1 MSSVTHLPEKYSK
14 AVTIG
19 LHFLAW
25 LLLFSLPVLLT
36 PAEQLRP
43 DVILRRSWL
52 PLVFSVAVF
61 YLNYGWLVDRLLL
74 SRRTLLFVLIN
85 VVLIAVLFVIVDG
98 LRELMMAAPR
108 GRGPGPR
115 FGWGMY
121 AYRTSGTHGL
131 AIIAAVALRLNRRW
145 HETEARRQALETERL
160 TSELRYLHYQLQPHF
175 FFNALN
181 NIYALVDRAPERAK
195 EAIHGLGKLMR
206 YLLYEARTEHVAL
219 QSEIDFL
226 RRFIQL
232 MDLRVPPGTKIKAA
246 LPEVSPGLRVPPFLF
261 IPLVENAFKHGISA
275 QQPGTITISMVIDRD
290 QLIFRTTNP
299 NRAKGA
305 EDRSGSGIGLNNLHQ
320 RLELLYPE
328 GYTFRYG
335 VRDDHFET
343 ELKLDL
349 CAFAAS
355 S

>member
-1 MSSVTHLPEKYSK
+1 MSSVTHLRGKYNQAAAIS
-14 AVTIG
+14 
-19 LHFLAW
+19 LHLLAW

-61 YLNYGWLVDRLLL
+61 YLNYFWLVDRLLL
-74 SRRTLLFVLIN
+74 SRRTVLFVLVN
-85 VVLIAVLFVIVDG
+85 AMLIAVLFVVVDG
-98 LRELMMAAPR
+98 LRELMLATPQ
-108 GRGPGPR
+108 GRGGGPR

-121 AYRTSGTHGL
+121 VYRTSGTHVL
-131 AIIAAVALRLNRRW
+131 TIIAATALRLNRRW
-145 HETEARRQALETERL
+145 RETEAKRQALENERL

-206 YLLYEARTEHVAL
+206 YLLYDARGEQVAL

-232 MDLRVPPGTKIKAA
+232 MELRVPPGTKIEAV
-246 LPEVSPGLRVPPFLF
+246 LPEVSSGLRLPPFLF

-275 QQPGTITISMVIDRD
+275 QQPGTIGISMLIDQE
-290 QLIFRTTNP
+290 QLTFRTRNP
-299 NRAKGA
+299 NRAKGT
-305 EDRSGSGIGLNNLHQ
+305 EDRSGSGIGLENLRK

-328 GYTFRYG
+328 GYTFQYG
-335 VRDDHFET
+335 VRDDYFET